1 MNIVIA
7 ITNLIS
13 QVLHAVPLYVHIV
26 RENLSRPNCP
36 NVVTS
41 VRHWWA
47 KGVVTVDDY
56 QRYMLCEDIK
66 EASGMLGRK
75 SRYDWRKHTL
85 DYLQDILD
93 SKEQEYARF
102 RFQYNNGKVDEFNN
116 PIECSWRLHSEE
128 EIDELFSLMWRT

>member
-1 MNIVIA
+1 MNIVIT

-41 VRHWWA
+41 VSHCWS

-56 QRYMLCEDIK
+56 LRYMLCADIK

-75 SRYDWRKHTL
+75 MRYDWRKHTL
-85 DYLQDILD
+85 ESLQEVMD
-93 SKEQEYARF
+93 SVEQEYC
-102 RFQYNNGKVDEFNN
+102 RFQFQYTNGMVDEFNN
-116 PIECSWRLHSEE
+116 PIEYHG
-128 EIDELFSLMWRT
+128 

>member
-1 MNIVIA
+1 MNIVIT

-13 QVLHAVPLYVHIV
+13 QVLHAVPLHVHIV

-41 VRHWWA
+41 VRHWWS

-56 QRYMLCEDIK
+56 LRYMLCADIK

-75 SRYDWRKHTL
+75 MRYDWRKHTL
-85 DYLQDILD
+85 ESLQEVMD
-93 SKEQEYARF
+93 SVEQEYC
-102 RFQYNNGKVDEFNN
+102 RFQFQYTNGMVDEFNN
-116 PIECSWRLHSEE
+116 PIEYHG
-128 EIDELFSLMWRT
+128 

>member
-1 MNIVIA
+1 MKVVIT

-41 VRHWWA
+41 VRHWWP

-56 QRYMLCEDIK
+56 LRYMLAEDIK
-66 EASGMLGRK
+66 EASGMMPWGTKQRL
-75 SRYDWRKHTL
+75 DWRKHTREALQLVL
-85 DYLQDILD
+85 DDI
-93 SKEQEYARF
+93 EQAYARWQF
-102 RFQYNNGKVDEFNN
+102 DMANGTRDEFDN
-116 PIECSWRLHSEE
+116 PIEFHG
-128 EIDELFSLMWRT
+128 